1 MGELGHNLGLAHSGE
16 SASYDDQSGMMGYS
30 YSQDEGPVMC
40 FNAAKGAQLGWY
52 DDRLELLDISASSFW
67 SGKIVGI
74 SDYSN
79 AAADEIV
86 ILRIT
91 SATSYDYYVSFNRK
105 SGINSGTLEGADKV
119 VVHRRSPGFGYAE
132 SDLLAKLDASNTN
145 NVYEI
150 GADEIKITVEALVT
164 SSNPGYATVKVVV
177 GDATAAPVPAPVA
190 PVAPVP
196 APTAPVTPVA
206 PVAPVPAPTSA
217 PAPVFIK
224 NIRVKSKVRNNGKV
238 VSRIFFAIRTT
249 EGTKVENAEVKIGF
263 PWDSSDEKIKMCT
276 TKSNGNCSIRLPA
289 YDPSTVPTINVGLS
303 DLVTDVGPYEED
315 LNKKYD

>member
-1 MGELGHNLGLAHSGE
+1 MG
-16 SASYDDQSGMMGYS
+16 
-30 YSQDEGPVMC
+30 
-40 FNAAKGAQLGWY
+40 
-52 DDRLELLDISASSFW
+52 
-67 SGKIVGI
+67 
-74 SDYSN
+74 
-79 AAADEIV
+79 
-86 ILRIT
+86 
-91 SATSYDYYVSFNRK
+91 
-105 SGINSGTLEGADKV
+105 
-119 VVHRRSPGFGYAE
+119 
-132 SDLLAKLDASNTN
+132 
-145 NVYEI
+145 
-150 GADEIKITVEALVT
+150 
-164 SSNPGYATVKVVV
+164 ATVKVVV

-190 PVAPVP
+190 PVP
-196 APTAPVTPVA
+196 APN
-206 PVAPVPAPTSA
+206 VAPVPAPTSA

-315 LNKKYD
+315 LNKKYDGECPVFSSGCEFITIDNTAA